1 MELSKRQKEI
11 IDIIKEKEP
20 ITGEKIAALLGFSR
34 STLRPDLSLL
44 TLSGLVIAKPK
55 VGYFYNAHKVEP
67 FIIKDIKEKKVEE
80 VMSVPVI
87 VTSDTSIQDTVI
99 KMFLEDVGSVYI
111 TENQQLVGLVSRK
124 DLLKTVIGKMN
135 VEEIPVSMAMTR
147 VPNVAYVFSSDSV
160 EVATK
165 KLLEHEVDS
174 LPVIESNNEDKIN
187 QLKIVGKFSKTVIS
201 RLFLAIIKNDI

>member
-1 MELSKRQKEI
+1 MDLSERQKKI
-11 IDIIKEKEP
+11 IDIVKEKEP

-44 TLSGLVIAKPK
+44 TLSELVIAKPK

-67 FIIKDIKEKKVEE
+67 FIIKDIKEKKVED

-124 DLLKTVIGKMN
+124 DLLKTVIGKMT

-147 VPNVAYVFSSDSV
+147 VPNVAYVFGTDSV

-174 LPVIESNNEDKIN
+174 LPVIESTNEDKIN

-201 RLFLAIIKNDI
+201 RLFLAIIKNDR